1 MPYAEQNGC
10 TLVKSLKTHLKKTLP
25 LNVKADIFTQ
35 AVKVSWKF
43 NMEDKTPF
51 DKEHDLLYRAVCAT
65 NNCTEYYVG
74 DTARRIVERAKG

>member
-1 MPYAEQNGC
+1 MHTCEVN
-10 TLVKSLKTHLKKTLP
+10 KTHLKKTLP
-25 LNVKADIFTQ
+25 LNVKADIVTQ

-43 NMEDKTPF
+43 NIEVKIPL

-74 DTARRIVERAKG
+74 DTARRIVERAKN